1 MTNEQQ
7 PNQPLTRRQLRELR
21 STGATPILTPEGT
34 PIMPP
39 AQATTAAN
47 EAKAP
52 SDADDRQD
60 VGQAPATADSAD
72 EASETGES
80 AEPAASGGSVDPSR
94 EPAPAPAEESPAVAD
109 KGQGSGPSPSEPTPD
124 LDGAP
129 LARRRARERT
139 GNTDA
144 LAVNNPDGDHRVPFV
159 SVPPVSPEEHPIS
172 QAAAGLASGEPAER
186 GTVSPQLGSALLA
199 GVATEPDPR
208 PSFDQLISRPSAGS
222 TGTGSALIV
231 TDSPPQGITA
241 PVNATGEVLVTG
253 SLALP
258 DLFATTGQMPG
269 TSEGFDIDA
278 TFADGEIPQHSSP
291 TPIAAS
297 AAISTVKT
305 TAEIIKPPAPEKGS
319 RLMLTLAITAGV
331 LALALVGVLILA
343 FATGVFS

>member
-34 PIMPP
+34 PVMPP
-39 AQATTAAN
+39 AQGSSPVPP
-47 EAKAP
+47 EAEGVAEPEASPEPASSAP
-52 SDADDRQD
+52 DESS
-60 VGQAPATADSAD
+60 APVDSSADSA
-72 EASETGES
+72 G
-80 AEPAASGGSVDPSR
+80 
-94 EPAPAPAEESPAVAD
+94 
-109 KGQGSGPSPSEPTPD
+109 SEPTATP
-124 LDGAP
+124 DGAP
-129 LARRRARERT
+129 LTRRRARERT

-144 LAVNNPDGDHRVPFV
+144 VAVNGRDGDHRAPFV
-159 SVPPVSPEEHPIS
+159 SVPPASPDEHPIS
-172 QAAAGLASGEPAER
+172 QAAAGLASGESAER

-199 GVATEPDPR
+199 GMATDPDPR
-208 PSFDQLISRPSAGS
+208 PSFDQLISRPSAGAA
-222 TGTGSALIV
+222 GTGSALIV

-269 TSEGFDIDA
+269 TSEGLDIDA
-278 TFADGEIPQHSSP
+278 TFADGELPQHSSP

>member
-39 AQATTAAN
+39 SENASPTPAPVQTSADTDAN
-47 EAKAP
+47 Q
-52 SDADDRQD
+52 DAE
-60 VGQAPATADSAD
+60 QAPVSADSA
-72 EASETGES
+72 EQASAGGGTDNA
-80 AEPAASGGSVDPSR
+80 AEPAAPADSSDDFTSAAADASSSADELPGS
-94 EPAPAPAEESPAVAD
+94 SPTGPTVAA
-109 KGQGSGPSPSEPTPD
+109 
-124 LDGAP
+124 DGAP
-129 LARRRARERT
+129 LTRRRVRERT

-144 LAVNNPDGDHRVPFV
+144 LTVSGTDGDHRAPFI
-159 SVPPVSPEEHPIS
+159 SVPPASPEEHAIS
-172 QAAAGLASGEPAER
+172 QAAAGLASDEPVER

-199 GVATEPDPR
+199 GMATEPDPR
-208 PSFDQLISRPSAGS
+208 PSFDQLISRPSAGA
-222 TGTGSALIV
+222 TGTGSALIM

-269 TSEGFDIDA
+269 ASEGLDIDA
-278 TFADGEIPQHSSP
+278 TYADGELPQHSSP

-297 AAISTVKT
+297 AAVSTVKT

>member
-1 MTNEQQ
+1 
-7 PNQPLTRRQLRELR
+7 
-21 STGATPILTPEGT
+21 
-34 PIMPP
+34 MPP
-39 AQATTAAN
+39 AHESPTGSAAS
-47 EAKAP
+47 EVA
-52 SDADDRQD
+52 
-60 VGQAPATADSAD
+60 APAEDVDVAHSPETSESAD
-72 EASETGES
+72 EASEPGDHDSGPVEPVDGA
-80 AEPAASGGSVDPSR
+80 AEPVDEASEGPRGTEPVDAA
-94 EPAPAPAEESPAVAD
+94 
-109 KGQGSGPSPSEPTPD
+109 
-124 LDGAP
+124 DGAP
-129 LARRRARERT
+129 LTRRRARERT

-144 LAVNNPDGDHRVPFV
+144 VVVAGSDGDHRSPFV
-159 SVPPVSPEEHPIS
+159 STPSAAPEEHPIS
-172 QAAAGLASGEPAER
+172 QAAAGLSEHEPVER
-186 GTVSPQLGSALLA
+186 GIVSPQLGSALLA
-199 GVATEPDPR
+199 SIATEPDPR
-208 PSFDQLISRPSAGS
+208 PSFDQLISRPAGGS

-269 TSEGFDIDA
+269 AAEGLDIDA
-278 TFADGEIPQHSSP
+278 TFADGELPQHSSP

-305 TAEIIKPPAPEKGS
+305 TAEIIKPPVPEKGS

>member
-34 PIMPP
+34 PVMPP
-39 AQATTAAN
+39 AQEGESESASDVAATGEVAESADPAQSPATEEPADDTDSGESTSDADATT
-47 EAKAP
+47 P
-52 SDADDRQD
+52 SDAVTATEQD
-60 VGQAPATADSAD
+60 PSADATASADDSARV
-72 EASETGES
+72 T
-80 AEPAASGGSVDPSR
+80 EP
-94 EPAPAPAEESPAVAD
+94 
-109 KGQGSGPSPSEPTPD
+109 EPTPAAE
-124 LDGAP
+124 GAP
-129 LARRRARERT
+129 LTRRRARERT

-144 LAVNNPDGDHRVPFV
+144 VAVTGPDGDHRAPFV
-159 SVPPVSPEEHPIS
+159 SVPPASPEEHPIS
-172 QAAAGLASGEPAER
+172 QAAAGLASDEPVER
-186 GTVSPQLGSALLA
+186 GIVSPQLGSALLA
-199 GVATEPDPR
+199 GMATEPDPR

-269 TSEGFDIDA
+269 TSEGLDIDA
-278 TFADGEIPQHSSP
+278 TFADGELPQHSSP

>member
-39 AQATTAAN
+39 AQNASPAPTPVQTSVDTDDHQDAEHEPVSSDSASDQASASGGTA
-47 EAKAP
+47 
-52 SDADDRQD
+52 DASEPA
-60 VGQAPATADSAD
+60 APADSSSEFTSAAAEGSSSAD
-72 EASETGES
+72 ELPTSSPTG
-80 AEPAASGGSVDPSR
+80 PTVAA
-94 EPAPAPAEESPAVAD
+94 
-109 KGQGSGPSPSEPTPD
+109 
-124 LDGAP
+124 DGAP
-129 LARRRARERT
+129 LTRRRVRERT

-144 LAVNNPDGDHRVPFV
+144 LTVSGTDGDHRAPFV
-159 SVPPVSPEEHPIS
+159 SVPPASPEEHPIS
-172 QAAAGLASGEPAER
+172 QAAAGLASDEPVER

-199 GVATEPDPR
+199 GMATEPDPR

-269 TSEGFDIDA
+269 TSEGLDIDA
-278 TFADGEIPQHSSP
+278 TFADGELPQHSSP

-305 TAEIIKPPAPEKGS
+305 TAEIIKPPVPEKGS

>member
-39 AQATTAAN
+39 AQNASSAPTPVQTSV
-47 EAKAP
+47 EAGDHQDAEHEP
-52 SDADDRQD
+52 VSADSPDQASESD
-60 VGQAPATADSAD
+60 GTADA
-72 EASETGES
+72 
-80 AEPAASGGSVDPSR
+80 AEPSAPVDSSS
-94 EPAPAPAEESPAVAD
+94 ELTSAVAE
-109 KGQGSGPSPSEPTPD
+109 GSSSSDEPPASSSTGTTVAA
-124 LDGAP
+124 DGAP
-129 LARRRARERT
+129 LTRRRVRERT

-144 LAVNNPDGDHRVPFV
+144 LTVSGNDGDHRAPFV
-159 SVPPVSPEEHPIS
+159 SVPPASPEEHPIS
-172 QAAAGLASGEPAER
+172 QAAAGLASDEFVER

-199 GVATEPDPR
+199 GMATEPDPR

-269 TSEGFDIDA
+269 TSEGLDIDA
-278 TFADGEIPQHSSP
+278 TFADGELPQHSSP

>member
-39 AQATTAAN
+39 AQNASP
-47 EAKAP
+47 AP
-52 SDADDRQD
+52 TPVQTSVDTDDHQDAEHEP
-60 VGQAPATADSAD
+60 VSADSASD
-72 EASETGES
+72 QASASGGTADAS
-80 AEPAASGGSVDPSR
+80 EPAAPADSSSEFTSAAAEGSSSADELPTS
-94 EPAPAPAEESPAVAD
+94 SPTGPTVAA
-109 KGQGSGPSPSEPTPD
+109 
-124 LDGAP
+124 DGAP
-129 LARRRARERT
+129 LTRRRVRERT

-144 LAVNNPDGDHRVPFV
+144 LTVSGTDGDHRAPFV
-159 SVPPVSPEEHPIS
+159 SGPPASPEEHPIS
-172 QAAAGLASGEPAER
+172 QAAAGLASDEPVER

-199 GVATEPDPR
+199 GMATEPDPR

-269 TSEGFDIDA
+269 TSEALDIDA
-278 TFADGEIPQHSSP
+278 TFADGELPQHSTP

-305 TAEIIKPPAPEKGS
+305 TAEIIKPPVPEKGS

>member
-39 AQATTAAN
+39 AQNASSAPTPVQTSV
-47 EAKAP
+47 EAGDHQ
-52 SDADDRQD
+52 DAEHEP
-60 VGQAPATADSAD
+60 VSAD
-72 EASETGES
+72 TPEQASAGGGTDNA
-80 AEPAASGGSVDPSR
+80 AEPAAPADSSGDLTAAAAHESSSAG
-94 EPAPAPAEESPAVAD
+94 EPPASSPTGPTVAAD
-109 KGQGSGPSPSEPTPD
+109 GGPLT
-124 LDGAP
+124 
-129 LARRRARERT
+129 RRRVRERT

-144 LAVNNPDGDHRVPFV
+144 LTVSGTDGDHRAPFV
-159 SVPPVSPEEHPIS
+159 SVPPASPEEHPIS
-172 QAAAGLASGEPAER
+172 QAAAGLASDEPVER

-199 GVATEPDPR
+199 GMATEPDPR

-222 TGTGSALIV
+222 NGTGSALIV

-269 TSEGFDIDA
+269 TSEGLDIDA
-278 TFADGEIPQHSSP
+278 TFADGELPQHSSP

>member
-34 PIMPP
+34 PVMP
-39 AQATTAAN
+39 A
-47 EAKAP
+47 
-52 SDADDRQD
+52 
-60 VGQAPATADSAD
+60 
-72 EASETGES
+72 
-80 AEPAASGGSVDPSR
+80 
-94 EPAPAPAEESPAVAD
+94 APAPESDAAAPGAGGPTDAADSPHIPEPA
-109 KGQGSGPSPSEPTPD
+109 
-124 LDGAP
+124 DGATEQEPSAATAPEPEVAPEGPAAAAPHATSPESTVSVGDSAP
-129 LARRRARERT
+129 LTRRRARERT

-144 LAVNNPDGDHRVPFV
+144 VAVSERDGDHRAPFV
-159 SVPPVSPEEHPIS
+159 SAPPEEHPIS
-172 QAAAGLASGEPAER
+172 QAAAGLAVEDSTER
-186 GTVSPQLGSALLA
+186 GTVSPQLGAALLA
-199 GVATEPDPR
+199 GIATEPDPR
-208 PSFDQLISRPSAGS
+208 PSFDQLIARPSAGS
-222 TGTGSALIV
+222 TGTGSSLIV

-269 TSEGFDIDA
+269 ASEGLDIDA
-278 TFADGEIPQHSSP
+278 TFADGELPQHSSP

-319 RLMLTLAITAGV
+319 RLMLALAITAGV

>member
-21 STGATPILTPEGT
+21 STGATPIVTPEGT
-34 PIMPP
+34 PVIPP
-39 AQATTAAN
+39 APEASPASPVRRLSDVAEPTGAAG
-47 EAKAP
+47 
-52 SDADDRQD
+52 S
-60 VGQAPATADSAD
+60 VPAT
-72 EASETGES
+72 ES
-80 AEPAASGGSVDPSR
+80 AGNARGSSPSQRETYSAATNDPVTAPEPTWRVHAAESGASSGFVTASEPAAG
-94 EPAPAPAEESPAVAD
+94 
-109 KGQGSGPSPSEPTPD
+109 
-124 LDGAP
+124 GAP
-129 LARRRARERT
+129 LTRRRARERT

-144 LAVNNPDGDHRVPFV
+144 LTVNETDGDHRAPFV
-159 SVPPVSPEEHPIS
+159 SVPPATPQEHPIS
-172 QAAAGLASGEPAER
+172 QAAAGLTPDVPVER
-186 GTVSPQLGSALLA
+186 GIVSPQLGSALLA
-199 GVATEPDPR
+199 GMAADPDPR
-208 PSFDQLISRPSAGS
+208 PSFDQLISRPSAGAA
-222 TGTGSALIV
+222 GTGSALIV
-231 TDSPPQGITA
+231 TDSAPQGITA

-269 TSEGFDIDA
+269 TSEGLDIDA
-278 TFADGEIPQHSSP
+278 TFADGELPQHSSP

-319 RLMLTLAITAGV
+319 RLMLALAITAGV

>member
-34 PIMPP
+34 PVMPP
-39 AQATTAAN
+39 ALEGTPAAN
-47 EAKAP
+47 EAKAQD
-52 SDADDRQD
+52 DADDRQD
-60 VGQAPATADSAD
+60 VEQAPDSASD
-72 EASETGES
+72 QAPEAGVTSDATQ
-80 AEPAASGGSVDPSR
+80 PAA
-94 EPAPAPAEESPAVAD
+94 PAD
-109 KGQGSGPSPSEPTPD
+109 SPSELAPTGAEVSSAAAELPASSPTGTTD
-124 LDGAP
+124 AADGAP
-129 LARRRARERT
+129 LTRRRVRERT

-144 LAVNNPDGDHRVPFV
+144 LAVSGADGDHRVPFA
-159 SVPPVSPEEHPIS
+159 SAPPPSPEEHPIS
-172 QAAAGLASGEPAER
+172 QAAAGLASDEPVER

-199 GVATEPDPR
+199 GMATEPDPR

-222 TGTGSALIV
+222 TGTGSALIM

-269 TSEGFDIDA
+269 ASEGLDIDA
-278 TFADGEIPQHSSP
+278 TYADGELPQHSSP

-297 AAISTVKT
+297 AAVSTVKT